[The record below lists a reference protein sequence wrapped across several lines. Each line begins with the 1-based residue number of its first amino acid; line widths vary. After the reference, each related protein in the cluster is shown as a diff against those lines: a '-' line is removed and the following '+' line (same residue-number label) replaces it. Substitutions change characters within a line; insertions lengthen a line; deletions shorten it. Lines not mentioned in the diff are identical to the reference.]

1 MLDKG
6 LSLIIEKL
14 NPVLVYVFGSFAR
27 GELREDSDID
37 LAFLS
42 DGEFTSYEIFMLAQ
56 EIAEIYNREV
66 DLIDLKKAST
76 VFKAQIVGT
85 GDVIYCSDENIQTN
99 FQIRAFKEYALLNE
113 EREEILNSIKERG
126 SVYGKWCYI
135 VSSKKLGIP
144 QNSRDSFEVLNKN
157 HILSDDLTKK
167 LKGMVGFR
175 NIAVHNY
182 QAVNI
187 DILRDVIEK
196 HTDDFFEFIFEINK
210 IL

>member
-85 GDVIYCSDENIQTN
+85 GDVIYCSDENIKTN
-99 FQIRAFKEYALLNE
+99 FQKPFLRILFPFGRNFRPTRYTADFYAALTATESCFLRINLYGSRAEAFGCFQSFTTNL
-113 EREEILNSIKERG
+113 
-126 SVYGKWCYI
+126 
-135 VSSKKLGIP
+135 KK
-144 QNSRDSFEVLNKN
+144 
-157 HILSDDLTKK
+157 TK
-167 LKGMVGFR
+167 M
-175 NIAVHNY
+175 A
-182 QAVNI
+182 
-187 DILRDVIEK
+187 
-196 HTDDFFEFIFEINK
+196 
-210 IL
+210 

>member
-1 MLDKG
+1 MH
-6 LSLIIEKL
+6 
-14 NPVLVYVFGSFAR
+14 
-27 GELREDSDID
+27 
-37 LAFLS
+37 
-42 DGEFTSYEIFMLAQ
+42 
-56 EIAEIYNREV
+56 
-66 DLIDLKKAST
+66 
-76 VFKAQIVGT
+76 
-85 GDVIYCSDENIQTN
+85 
-99 FQIRAFKEYALLNE
+99 
-113 EREEILNSIKERG
+113 
-126 SVYGKWCYI
+126 I